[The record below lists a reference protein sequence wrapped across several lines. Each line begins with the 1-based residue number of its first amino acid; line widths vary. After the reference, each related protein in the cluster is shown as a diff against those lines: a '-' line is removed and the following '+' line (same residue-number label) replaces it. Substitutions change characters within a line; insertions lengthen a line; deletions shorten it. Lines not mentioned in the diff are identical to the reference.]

1 MGICITNFDVAAGMS
16 ACVRVCRNSGIFTT
30 KFKRNDDDN
39 GDYNHKT
46 HVHVQLNY
54 RM

>member
-1 MGICITNFDVAAGMS
+1 MGKCITKFDVSAGVS
-16 ACVRVCRNSGIFTT
+16 VCVRVCVNSKIFTT
-30 KFKRNDDDN
+30 KFKRNDDDD
-39 GDYNHKT
+39 DYNHKT